1 MPRAKII
8 NATVGDIMTIE
19 AQLAM
24 IDAERAYERS
34 LTTMM
39 VKQMEER
46 RQQFVDILTAHL
58 SPAHAAAN
66 IAWFNAKD
74 DHLKLGR
81 EQSDVYRAHLAR
93 MMTLNAKMEEDYRAA
108 MSEESKVA
116 ANEASAMAIA
126 TALKEYEAVDAAMEA
141 AMAAKDAEIARL
153 TEELAAFQTM
163 AT

>member
-1 MPRAKII
+1 MD
-8 NATVGDIMTIE
+8 DIQR
-19 AQLAM
+19 QLAM
-24 IDAERAYERS
+24 MDAERAYERA
-34 LTTMM
+34 LTSMM
-39 VKQMEER
+39 VKQMEES
-46 RQQFVDILTAHL
+46 RQQVVDILTAHL
-58 SPAHAAAN
+58 SPARAAATF
-66 IAWFNAKD
+66 ALFKAKD

-108 MSEESKVA
+108 MSEEASVA
-116 ANEASAMAIA
+116 ASAMAIA

>member
-108 MSEESKVA
+108 MSEEASVA
-116 ANEASAMAIA
+116 ASAMAIA

>member
-66 IAWFNAKD
+66 IAWFKAKD

-108 MSEESKVA
+108 MSEEASVA
-116 ANEASAMAIA
+116 ASAMAIA

>member
-1 MPRAKII
+1 MPQAKII
-8 NATVGDIMTIE
+8 DATVGDM
-19 AQLAM
+19 QLAM

-66 IAWFNAKD
+66 IAWFKAKD

-108 MSEESKVA
+108 MSEEASVA
-116 ANEASAMAIA
+116 ASAMAIA

-153 TEELAAFQTM
+153 TEELAAFHTM

>member
-1 MPRAKII
+1 MPQAKII
-8 NATVGDIMTIE
+8 DATVGDM
-19 AQLAM
+19 QLAM

-108 MSEESKVA
+108 MSEEASVA
-116 ANEASAMAIA
+116 ASAMAIA